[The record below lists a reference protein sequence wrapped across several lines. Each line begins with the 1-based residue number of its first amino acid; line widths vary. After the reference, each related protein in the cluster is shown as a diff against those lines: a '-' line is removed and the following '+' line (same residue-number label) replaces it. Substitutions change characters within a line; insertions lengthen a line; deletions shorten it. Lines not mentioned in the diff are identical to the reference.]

1 MSPDL
6 PRDAEHQPL
15 PSTPFSLGP
24 WRVQPSRNL
33 LTWTEGDVQVTPKCM
48 EVLCLLAEADGEV
61 VSRQHLLQVVWPGT
75 VVNEEVLTRVISDL
89 RRALG
94 DERSRPRF
102 IETIPKRGYRLVA
115 EVQRA
120 PGPVVSVSVTDDQR
134 NAVIPSRRNHAR
146 GWWRLVGVMLVLG
159 LGFVVIR
166 SALRTIADDE
176 AAPSGLLATMPLT
189 SDPGLDAFPA
199 FAPDGTRV
207 AFSRRAAAIDH
218 YHVFVKQPNQARELQ
233 LTEGPADDVY
243 PTWSPDGGTIAFVR
257 SQGNGRS
264 ICTIP
269 SLGGPVQEVVRLEGI
284 IRGLDWSPDGTTL
297 AFGFAPSHGVFSV
310 QTLTLACG
318 SIQTLVPHVEGTWGD
333 RTPRF
338 SPSGDRVAFIRS
350 VLWSGTA
357 VGIVDTKGGPVT
369 TIDHDLERLSDLD
382 WYPDGRHLVVSALT
396 RGQRRVWKMSVETSY
411 LVTLAL
417 PADQVLGLS
426 LCPATGALAVHVP
439 QFDVDLKQYSLND
452 GGGVDHELPG
462 EYVLRSTQADYLPAM
477 DPVGSRIA
485 FCSDRTGESQIYLAE
500 TVAHEPRALTSY
512 HGVNVLSLEW
522 SPDGKQLLVFGET
535 LVDSAFVALLDP
547 ASGQERQ
554 LPLPWQEYDSLKWS
568 ADGEWIHFNSC
579 NDDTCRAY
587 KMRPD
592 GSDARVVC
600 GDHGVRMVQ
609 EDASDGSLYYLVHF
623 QHGLFRLN
631 ADGTKEYMAEFPP
644 LIELSSMGSQGHRIH
659 YVEYRDKRSVLLA
672 FDLTT
677 GWTDTLGTLSPRCS
691 GPLALHRDG
700 DSLLVTTSIYAA
712 SNLILVPHIP

>member
-1 MSPDL
+1 MAPDL
-6 PRDAEHQPL
+6 PRDTDDQPL

-48 EVLCLLAEADGEV
+48 EVLCLLAAAGGEV
-61 VSRQHLLQVVWPGT
+61 VSRQYLLQAVWPGT

-115 EVQRA
+115 EVQRTS
-120 PGPVVSVSVTDDQR
+120 GPAATVGVPDDEG
-134 NAVIPSRRNHAR
+134 AVEIPSRRNLAR
-146 GWWRLVGVMLVLG
+146 GWWRLVGVMLALG

-166 SALRTIADDE
+166 GVLHTTTGEDATPD
-176 AAPSGLLATMPLT
+176 GLLATMPLT
-189 SDPGLDAFPA
+189 SDPGLDAFPS
-199 FAPDGTRV
+199 FAPDGTRI
-207 AFSRRAAAIDH
+207 AFSRRAASTDL
-218 YHVFVKQPNQARELQ
+218 YHVFVKQPSQAHEIQ

-243 PTWSPDGGTIAFVR
+243 PVWSPDGATIAFVR
-257 SQGNGRS
+257 SQGDGRS

-269 SLGGPVQEVVRLEGI
+269 SLGGPVQEIVRLEGR

-297 AFGFAPSHGVFSV
+297 AFGFAPSHGVFNI
-310 QTLTLACG
+310 QTLKLACG

-338 SPSGDRVAFIRS
+338 SPAGDRVAFIRS

-357 VGIVDTKGGPVT
+357 VGVVDTKGGPVT

-396 RGQRRVWKMSVETSY
+396 RGQRRVWKMAIDGSDLE
-411 LVTLAL
+411 TLAL
-417 PADQVLGLS
+417 PAEQVLGLS
-426 LCPATGALAVHVP
+426 LCPATGALAVNVP
-439 QFDVDLKQYSLND
+439 QFDVDLKKYSLID

-462 EYVLRSTQADYLPAM
+462 EFVLRSTRADYLPAM
-477 DPVGSRIA
+477 DPTGSRVA

-500 TVAHEPRALTSY
+500 SVDHEPRALTSY
-512 HGVNVLSLEW
+512 RGVNVLSLEW
-522 SPDGKQLLVFGET
+522 SPDGKTLLVFGET
-535 LVDSAFVALLDP
+535 VVDSAFVALLDP

-592 GSDARVVC
+592 GSDVRVVC
-600 GDHGVRMVQ
+600 REHGVRMVH

-623 QHGLFRLN
+623 QNGLLRLK
-631 ADGTKEYMAEFPP
+631 ADGTRDYMADFPP
-644 LIELSSMGSQGHRIH
+644 LIELSSLGSQGHRIH
-659 YVEYRDKRSVLLA
+659 YVEYRNKRSVLLA
-672 FDLTT
+672 YDLAT
-677 GWTDTLGTLSPRCS
+677 GWTDTLGILSPRCS